1 MKLLKTTLA
10 IKCRIFSF
18 SYASAIMGFLILTSC
33 ATTKPIPVAYK
44 CPQLV
49 LPPDPITPLDKL
61 TDKSKPDEVM
71 KAWVSTAVAYRDWN
85 HIVRQQ
91 VNVSL

>member
-1 MKLLKTTLA
+1 MNRYRL
-10 IKCRIFSF
+10 FSF
-18 SYASAIMGFLILTSC
+18 SYASGIMAFLILTSC
-33 ATTKPIPVAYK
+33 STVKPIPVAYD
-44 CPQLV
+44 CPKLV
-49 LPPDPITPLDKL
+49 LPADPITPIDKL

-85 HIVRQQ
+85 RIVRQQ